1 MCFRFLLYVCPSD
14 WIKYDL
20 GSTHISLT
28 IPSFIQKLFAHFLRI
43 EHFGSK
49 QLFGH
54 WKSGACLP
62 RHKSLCWRSKFRVSS
77 KLISKGKERM
87 HCRREIV

>member
-62 RHKSLCWRSKFRVSS
+62 RHKSLCWRSKFRVS
-77 KLISKGKERM
+77 RNAV
-87 HCRREIV
+87 C